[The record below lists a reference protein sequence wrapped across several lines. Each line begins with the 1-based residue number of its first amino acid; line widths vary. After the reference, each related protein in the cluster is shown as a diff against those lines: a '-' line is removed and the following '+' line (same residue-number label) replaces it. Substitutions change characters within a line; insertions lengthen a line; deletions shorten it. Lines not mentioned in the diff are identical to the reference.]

1 MKSSR
6 LIFISILLSLP
17 SSVLASACTN
27 LFPGAAQTTN
37 IGGGNT
43 VTFST
48 CGEQLLSNPSTVL
61 SSATVVN
68 PAGATCLTCVSAK
81 CSASGTPVVQID
93 PGPFQLTS
101 AAGGTVN
108 VGNNASATLGAS
120 ATTDYNNVTLGTNST
135 LNFTDHT
142 NGGTAVNVYRI
153 SSLSIGV
160 GSTINFLPGDYWI
173 NVLTISGNGTR
184 AVNATGNTVR
194 LFINNP
200 VASIGAGRGMDWNA
214 STPPFVPERLFVF
227 TYGSA
232 NTFALNTTTVAN
244 IGNTSGYFYSQG
256 PMTLTLG
263 APVSGNNN
271 NGAFTGANITFN
283 NATTTVQTVVEY
295 GGTTSLNNVDFGG
308 LCSGFAGVTNYLLTG
323 PTDAVFCASAPSQ
336 IRVTAKNGNS
346 TATAF
351 TGTIELANN
360 TVASGTWS
368 LIPGGGSGTFVA
380 GANGR
385 AKYTFAPADNGTAV
399 FGFVPAAQGTFTL
412 MARSDANSLILGT
425 FTVTYVTKN
434 LTITA
439 TSPPVGAPTT
449 APFATTLIASPS
461 TNATVYVTAYNGC
474 AIDGGFS
481 GNKNIQFWF
490 DYEDPTTGTVSAVV
504 NGTSITTV
512 PGATQS
518 VNFSN
523 PSNGRAQVSMR
534 YADVGKLQLHAQQN
548 TGTPKGASDTFVVK
562 PNQLKIITGGTTG
575 MPGSTSAAGA
585 VFTQSS
591 TTIRAGD
598 SFSATVDAVCDDNT
612 TRTPN
617 YGNEIIPEGI
627 RISST
632 SPMPLPA
639 GGHNGSGGAGVMGNA
654 TAFTV
659 TATAGRFSGSTFSF
673 DEVGSINMIAQVAD
687 GDYLGGGNVPVI
699 TPVVVGRF
707 PPSYFN
713 ATANVPLFTSACNAT
728 GINDANAFT
737 YLDQP
742 FSFSVN
748 PIMTITAFAKAG
760 TITQNYTGSLFK
772 LTATNVSST
781 RYKRSY
787 YPITAG
793 AVIPALV
800 LASATLPLPAFV
812 DGGNGTGTFNYAP
825 TGGST
830 TFAIN
835 RANGSNPSPAF
846 KAEIQLVIDPF
857 TDTDS
862 TACTGPNCTLG
873 GFNFADT
880 TLNNGI
886 KFVDPAANREV
897 FYHGRLVVLDAIG
910 PETAPQTVTMQT
922 QYYDYFPV
930 SATNAFTVNTK
941 DACTPTFSSASFTPT
956 YAAGS
961 NLSATIS
968 NASAFASGVSTFTVT
983 LTDAT
988 THALKSGYTDITA
1001 VLGASGANATWLQY
1015 AWPYV
1020 NPGNLNYTQNPKARI
1035 TFGTFKG
1042 NNRVIFQQ
1050 EMY

>member
-17 SSVLASACTN
+17 SSVWASACTN

-37 IGGGNT
+37 IGGGNQIN
-43 VTFST
+43 FST

-61 SSATVVN
+61 SAGSVIN

-101 AAGGTVN
+101 AAGGSISVP
-108 VGNNASATLGAS
+108 NNATTTIGA
-120 ATTDYNNVTLGTNST
+120 AGVTDYGTLTLGTSST

-142 NGGTAVNVYRI
+142 AGGTQVNVYRI
-153 SSLSIGV
+153 STLTMNANSIV
-160 GSTINFLPGDYWI
+160 NFLPGDYWI
-173 NVLTISGNGTR
+173 GTLTIAGNGTR
-184 AVNATGNTVR
+184 NIQTTGNTTR
-194 LFINNP
+194 LFINNA
-200 VASIGAGRGMDWNA
+200 VSTIAAGRGVEWNA

-227 TYGSA
+227 TYGTA
-232 NTFALNTTTVAN
+232 NTFALNTTTVAVV
-244 IGNTSGYFYSQG
+244 GNTSGYFYSQG
-256 PMTLTLG
+256 PMTLTLAA
-263 APVSGNNN
+263 APSAGNNN

-283 NATTTVQTVVEY
+283 NAGNQTLVEY

-308 LCSGFAGVTNYLLTG
+308 LCSGFAGVTNYLLEG
-323 PTDAVFCASAPSQ
+323 PTDAVFCATAPSR
-336 IRVTAKNGNS
+336 IRVTAKNNNNTVTG
-346 TATAF
+346 F

-360 TVASGTWS
+360 TAASGTWTK
-368 LIPGGGSGTFVA
+368 IAGGGTISATVAGRATYNFVA
-380 GANGR
+380 G
-385 AKYTFAPADNGTAV
+385 DNGTAV
-399 FGFVPAAQGTFTL
+399 FGFVPAAASTVTL
-412 MARSDANSLILGT
+412 MARSVANSLILGT
-425 FTVTYVTKN
+425 FTVNYVTKN

-439 TSPPVGAPTT
+439 VSPPVGAPTT
-449 APFATTLIASPS
+449 APFASTLIASPS
-461 TNATVYVTAYNGC
+461 TNTTVFLTAYNGC
-474 AIDGGFS
+474 AIDGGYS

-504 NGTSITTV
+504 NGTSIPTT
-512 PGATQS
+512 PGATQV
-518 VNFSN
+518 VNFTN
-523 PSNGRAQVSMR
+523 PTAGRAQVVMR

-548 TGTPKGASDTFVVK
+548 TGTPKGASDSFVVK
-562 PNQLKIITGGTTG
+562 PNQLKIIGGGAVG
-575 MPGSTSAAGA
+575 MPGSTSATGN
-585 VFTQSS
+585 VFTQSGP
-591 TTIRAGD
+591 TVIRAGD
-598 SFSATVDAVCDDNT
+598 PFSATVDAVCDDNT

-617 YGNEIIPEGI
+617 YGNEIVPEGI
-627 RISST
+627 KISSQA
-632 SPMPLPA
+632 PMPLPS
-639 GGHNGSGGAGVMGNA
+639 GGHNGSDGAGTIGNA

-659 TATAGRFSGSTFSF
+659 SATPGRFSGNTFSF

-687 GDYLGGGNVPVI
+687 NDYLGTGSVSVVPM
-699 TPVVVGRF
+699 VVGRF

-713 ATANVPLFTSACNAT
+713 ATANIPLFTSACNAT

-760 TITQNYTGSLFK
+760 TITQNYTGSLWK
-772 LTATNVSST
+772 LTPAHVSSSNY
-781 RYKRSY
+781 RKAY
-787 YPITAG
+787 YPITVG

-800 LASATLPLPAFV
+800 FASANLPVPAFV
-812 DGGNGTGTFNYAP
+812 DGANGTGTFNYAP
-825 TGGST
+825 TGGSL
-830 TFAIN
+830 TFAI
-835 RANGSNPSPAF
+835 RRLNGSNPSPAL
-846 KAEIQLVIDPF
+846 KAEIQLAIGSF
-857 TDTDS
+857 TDLDG

-880 TLNNGI
+880 TLNGGI

-968 NASAFASGVSTFTVT
+968 NITPFAAGISTFTVT

-988 THALKSGYTDITA
+988 THALMSGYTDITA